1 MFSVKYLFILI
12 PHFSIQNSED
22 YAKLAALLRAYGGE
36 ESKLQNVEFHF
47 LLWCP
52 LFIWDFNDDHWC
64 FHNIKFINHPTTHPI
79 YVYISIIS
87 QSESVKRIIHESTTF
102 ACNVSG
108 WRRAGRGWTPSAAR
122 PRRTGATTRP
132 RPTLARPPPPTV
144 GHQPQLLSSYPSNLY
159 LLEL

>member
-1 MFSVKYLFILI
+1 MRTMQNWLPCFEPMAGKKANCKMLNFTFCCDVHYSFELLKMITVVSKISNISPNNPSNLRLYFNHFSV
-12 PHFSIQNSED
+12 
-22 YAKLAALLRAYGGE
+22 R
-36 ESKLQNVEFHF
+36 VR
-47 LLWCP
+47 
-52 LFIWDFNDDHWC
+52 
-64 FHNIKFINHPTTHPI
+64 
-79 YVYISIIS
+79 
-87 QSESVKRIIHESTTF
+87 KRIIHESTTF